1 MTSRNR
7 ESLKRYFREGALPD
21 EDHFADLID
30 SMLNMSDEG
39 FRKTVEHGFEVY
51 SPLGHDALIGFFRDQ
66 DPERPAWQIELG
78 GARDALLIRGRDAPE
93 DADELGTAI
102 SSANGGDGGAN
113 GQPASQRPA
122 LLYLDQERRIGVGT
136 EQPQTMLDVAGTV
149 RSRGR
154 QGAYTREHPVT
165 LRADGSWQD
174 LTDDLGGCQAFEIV
188 AGAGMRGK
196 GRFGLVHAVAINTY
210 NPTLGLFNFLNRKR
224 GIRCTHGF
232 YSRRCDRLQ
241 LRWIGTSG
249 RNASYRLQIRT
260 GCDFGSDVRIQAQL
274 TQLWTDAHMSGGQP

>member
-51 SPLGHDALIGFFRDQ
+51 SPLGHDALISFFRDQ
-66 DPERPAWQIELG
+66 DPERPAWRIELG
-78 GARDALLIRGRDAPE
+78 GARDALLIQGRDAPE
-93 DADELGTAI
+93 DADETGGTP
-102 SSANGGDGGAN
+102 GASG

-122 LLYLDQERRIGVGT
+122 LLYLDQDRRIGVGN
-136 EQPQTMLDVAGTV
+136 EQPRTMLDVAGTV
-149 RSRGR
+149 RSTGR
-154 QGAYTREHPVT
+154 EGAYAREHPVT

-196 GRFGLVHAVAINTY
+196 GRFGLVHAIAINTY
-210 NPTLGLFNFLNRKR
+210 NPTLGLFDFLNRKR

-241 LRWIGTSG
+241 LRWVGTSG
-249 RNASYRLQIRT
+249 RNANYRLQIRT
-260 GCDFGSDVRIQAQL
+260 GCDFGPDVRIQAQL
-274 TQLWTDAHMSGGQP
+274 TQLWSDVHMAGGQP

>member
-51 SPLGHDALIGFFRDQ
+51 SPLGHDALISFFRDQ
-66 DPERPAWQIELG
+66 DPERPAWRIELG
-78 GARDALLIRGRDAPE
+78 GARDALLVQGRAAPE
-93 DADELGTAI
+93 DADEV
-102 SSANGGDGGAN
+102 ANGSRADGADGA
-113 GQPASQRPA
+113 ASTQAPA
-122 LLYLDQERRIGVGT
+122 LLCLEQDRRVGIGT
-136 EQPQTMLDVAGTV
+136 ERPQTMLDVAGTV

-154 QGAYTREHPVT
+154 QGAFTREHSVP
-165 LRADGSWQD
+165 LRADGTWQD
-174 LTDDLGGCQAFEIV
+174 LTDDLDGCQMFEIV
-188 AGAGMRGK
+188 AGAGLRGK
-196 GRFGLVHAVAINTY
+196 GRFGLIHAIAANTY

-224 GIRCTHGF
+224 GIRCTHGY

-260 GCDFGSDVRIQAQL
+260 GCDFGPDAMIQAQL
-274 TQLWTDAHMSGGQP
+274 TQLWSDAHMSGGQP